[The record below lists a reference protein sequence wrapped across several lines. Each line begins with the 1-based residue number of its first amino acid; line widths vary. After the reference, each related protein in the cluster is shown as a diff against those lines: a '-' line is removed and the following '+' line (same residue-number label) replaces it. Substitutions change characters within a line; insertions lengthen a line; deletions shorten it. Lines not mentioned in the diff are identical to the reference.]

1 MPIDIHWVALSLCR
15 NLGHVRLQA
24 LLQHFGNSAAVV
36 GASLDE
42 LKQVPGIG
50 KKIANEIQTINLAQT
65 EKKILAWQQAGVHI
79 ITQFDNTYPP
89 QLFDLPDPPPTIF
102 VRGKLEDIPKSVAIV
117 GTRSPS
123 QSAQALAFRLAHE
136 YAAQGYTIISGLA
149 LGIDT
154 AAHSGALAVSMGTTI
169 AVLGCGVLNVYP
181 QENHELADLISQG
194 GTLLSEVDPQ
204 QTVQASHLVARN
216 RIIAALS
223 QQVFIV
229 ETSEQGGA
237 MYAAKHAQSLGRTCY
252 AWDCDAS
259 GNRSLIENG
268 IAIAFSDM
276 ENPVLNE

>member
-1 MPIDIHWVALSLCR
+1 MPIDVHWVALSLCR

-24 LLQHFGNSAAVV
+24 LLQHFGNSAAIVD
-36 GASLDE
+36 ASLDE

-50 KKIANEIQTINLAQT
+50 KKIANEIQTIDLAQT
-65 EKKILAWQQAGVHI
+65 EKKIFAWQKADVQI
-79 ITQFDNTYPP
+79 ITQFDKAYPSH
-89 QLFDLPDPPPTIF
+89 LFDLPDPPPTIF
-102 VRGKLEDIPKSVAIV
+102 VRGKLEDILKSVAIV

-123 QSAQALAFRLAHE
+123 QSAQAIAFRLAHE

-154 AAHSGALAVSMGTTI
+154 AAHTGALVAPMGTTM

-181 QENHELADLISQG
+181 QENRELADLICQG
-194 GTLLSEVDPQ
+194 SALLSEVDPQ

-216 RIIAALS
+216 RMIAALS
-223 QQVFIV
+223 QQVFII

-259 GNRSLIENG
+259 GNRNLIQNG
-268 IAIAFSDM
+268 IAIAFSDAG
-276 ENPVLNE
+276 NPVSCE